1 MDLSAALIWTLWV
14 EKLEDRLPQTPQNC
28 LGRHWQEI
36 SDGAQK
42 CERECAACD
51 GVTDMINL
59 LPCKTCDSFY
69 HPSCVNMLTDVFHTL
84 SEILPDIG
92 WVCNGCI
99 DTISVKRKSL
109 SCEMDDMSG
118 TIQQLQH
125 QISSLSKKFDELSV
139 STKNSQSTSVG
150 LPASYHWCIASGEWS
165 AERPAT
171 ST

>member
-1 MDLSAALIWTLWV
+1 MGRKTGRSPAADTPKLSGSTLT
-14 EKLEDRLPQTPQNC
+14 RNQNSPARTV
-28 LGRHWQEI
+28 G

-139 STKNSQSTSVG
+139 STKNSQFTSVG

-165 AERPAT
+165 TERPAT